1 MDPRPRPLTENGRRD
16 QIVLAGLQSC
26 QQTIGALRLLGG
38 ALDDAAH
45 QEELRIVAAMQF
57 GVDGLHAGTPLVGNR
72 IPLGAAPASLAR
84 RRKLPHQPADLA
96 PGVTDM
102 VIDMGG
108 DAFGMPG
115 FDRRK
120 QRLVRPRD
128 LMRIVVQAADQPDH
142 HAQLG
147 REIIEQPQ
155 QAPVIRDFEDQPVK
169 AIVLFHL
176 PRGIV
181 EIGGLVQNIDL
192 PPQHVARLSV
202 VRFRAASTPAWRS
215 MQRRKS

>member
-1 MDPRPRPLTENGRRD
+1 
-16 QIVLAGLQSC
+16 
-26 QQTIGALRLLGG
+26 
-38 ALDDAAH
+38 
-45 QEELRIVAAMQF
+45 
-57 GVDGLHAGTPLVGNR
+57 
-72 IPLGAAPASLAR
+72 
-84 RRKLPHQPADLA
+84 
-96 PGVTDM
+96 M

-108 DAFGMPG
+108 DAFGVPG

-155 QAPVIRDFEDQPVK
+155 QAAVIGDFKDQPVK

-181 EIGGLVQNIDL
+181 EIGGLVQNVEL
-192 PPQHVARLSV
+192 PPQRVARV
-202 VRFRAASTPAWRS
+202 AVRFRAASTPACRS
-215 MQRRKS
+215 MQSRKS